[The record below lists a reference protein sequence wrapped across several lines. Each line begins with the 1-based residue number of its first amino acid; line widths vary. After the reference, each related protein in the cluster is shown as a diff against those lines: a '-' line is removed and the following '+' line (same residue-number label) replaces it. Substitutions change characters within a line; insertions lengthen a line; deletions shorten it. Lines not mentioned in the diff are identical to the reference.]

1 MSHHGHGGA
10 LGVFA
15 IVAAI
20 AYAFGNTAARVV
32 VGSVLIAGLLCF
44 AYVMARVIE
53 GTI

>member
-1 MSHHGHGGA
+1 MSQHGGA

-20 AYAFGNTAARVV
+20 AYAFGNATARVI
-32 VGSVLIAGLLCF
+32 VGSMLIAALLCF
-44 AYVMARVIE
+44 AYVMARIIE